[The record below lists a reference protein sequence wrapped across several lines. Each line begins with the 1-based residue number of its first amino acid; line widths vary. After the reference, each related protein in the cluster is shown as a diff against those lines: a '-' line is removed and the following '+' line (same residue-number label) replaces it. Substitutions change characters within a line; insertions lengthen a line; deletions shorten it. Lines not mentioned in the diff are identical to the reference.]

1 VIELCGASLR
11 RFQNTE
17 CRKFRLTRKA
27 KTKCSDMRRFAI
39 LFFSFFLLLL
49 FSDQNSM
56 AQNLMGWPNFNTVPD
71 TIKNG
76 ETKTQATR
84 SKKKPLPQ
92 KQIVWQA
99 WKDLRKYRYRTG
111 SRYAG
116 RGNWE
121 RYIIFES
128 RENVHFSEISCGSAK
143 APDVSLSPSSLL
155 SQKSSCSPL
164 LPPGGNGIL
173 PCLPRQRYRNT
184 IRGASPKRAL

>member
-1 VIELCGASLR
+1 
-11 RFQNTE
+11 
-17 CRKFRLTRKA
+17 
-27 KTKCSDMRRFAI
+27 MRRFAI
-39 LFFSFFLLLL
+39 SFFLLFLL
-49 FSDQNSM
+49 SDRNSM
-56 AQNLMGWPNFNTVPD
+56 AQDFMGWPKFNTVPD

-128 RENVHFSEISCGSAK
+128 RENVHFSEISCGSA
-143 APDVSLSPSSLL
+143 
-155 SQKSSCSPL
+155 
-164 LPPGGNGIL
+164 
-173 PCLPRQRYRNT
+173 
-184 IRGASPKRAL
+184 

>member
-1 VIELCGASLR
+1 MIELCGASLR

-17 CRKFRLTRKA
+17 CRKFRPTRKA
-27 KTKCSDMRRFAI
+27 KIKCSDMRRFAI
-39 LFFSFFLLLL
+39 LFFSFFLL
-49 FSDQNSM
+49 SVQNSM
-56 AQNLMGWPNFNTVPD
+56 AQDFMGWPNFNTVPD

-76 ETKTQATR
+76 ETKTQAAR
-84 SKKKPLPQ
+84 SKKKKPLLQ

-99 WKDLRKYRYRTG
+99 WTDLRKYRYRTG

-143 APDVSLSPSSLL
+143 APDVSLSPSSPVAKIVLL
-155 SQKSSCSPL
+155 STSASRWKWNASLSSTPTV
-164 LPPGGNGIL
+164 PEHN
-173 PCLPRQRYRNT
+173 
-184 IRGASPKRAL
+184 